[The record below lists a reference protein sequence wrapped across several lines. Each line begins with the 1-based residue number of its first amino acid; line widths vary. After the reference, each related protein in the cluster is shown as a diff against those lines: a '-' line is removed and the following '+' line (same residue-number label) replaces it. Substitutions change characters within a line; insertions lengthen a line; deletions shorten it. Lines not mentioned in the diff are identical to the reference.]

1 MLSIKIESINEFTGV
16 NSQTNLNEESLNNSN
31 SNIIQD
37 ILIVLNNL
45 FTKKSFY
52 TYSNDISNVISNV

>member
-52 TYSNDISNVISNV
+52 TYSNDISNV